1 MSRVFWD
8 TNLFVYL
15 FEGGQP
21 FSQQVRTL
29 RTRMLERRDE
39 LLTSTMTLG
48 EVQVGPNRSGN
59 PALAAKYRDAIL
71 QTGTVIPFDVKAADI
86 YARLRE
92 DKSIKPPD
100 AIQLSCAAAANVE
113 LFITND
119 HALQRLNVPGIH
131 FIAALDKNPLS

>member
-8 TNLFVYL
+8 TNLFIYL
-15 FEGGQP
+15 FEGAQP
-21 FSQQVRTL
+21 FSQQVHTL
-29 RTRMLERRDE
+29 RKRMIERHDE

-48 EVQVGPNRSGN
+48 EVQIGPCRSGD
-59 PALAAKYRDAIL
+59 PTLAAKYRDAIL
-71 QTGTVIPFDVKAADI
+71 QTGTVIPFYVKAADI
-86 YARLRE
+86 YARLRQ

-119 HALQRLNVPGIH
+119 HSLQRLNVPGIH